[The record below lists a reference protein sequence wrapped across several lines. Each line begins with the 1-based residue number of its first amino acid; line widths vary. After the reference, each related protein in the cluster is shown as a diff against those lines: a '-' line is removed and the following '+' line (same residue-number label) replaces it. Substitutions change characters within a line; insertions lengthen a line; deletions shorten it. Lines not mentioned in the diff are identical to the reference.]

1 MQDETYQMLNEHPE
15 PEPADHDRPL
25 TYQLRSTQ
33 TDHELRAIEWIV
45 TILAP
50 LPHETQV
57 RALTYIR
64 DRVESDHR
72 SLSESEPRGADVP
85 ATSSAIAQVLAESD
99 GRDWNRLTAVG
110 QSPYFRRA
118 QALFSAGLA

>member
-15 PEPADHDRPL
+15 PAPADHNKPL
-25 TYQLRSTQ
+25 IYQLQSTQ
-33 TDHELRAIEWIV
+33 TDEELRAIEWIF

-64 DRVESDHR
+64 NRVES
-72 SLSESEPRGADVP
+72 ESGALTMPEPGPANVP
-85 ATSSAIAQVLAESD
+85 ATSSAIAQALAESD
-99 GRDWNRLTAVG
+99 GHDWNRLAPIV
-110 QSPYFRRA
+110 QAPYFRRA

>member
-1 MQDETYQMLNEHPE
+1 MESEPYRLSNDDPE
-15 PEPADHDRPL
+15 PAPADHDRPL

-33 TDHELRAIEWIV
+33 TDHELRAIEWIF

-64 DRVESDHR
+64 NRVES
-72 SLSESEPRGADVP
+72 ESGALTMPEPGPADVP
-85 ATSSAIAQVLAESD
+85 ATSSAIAQALAESD
-99 GRDWNRLTAVG
+99 GHDWNRLTAVV

-118 QALFSAGLA
+118 QALLSAGLA